1 MDLKAANPLIESVYI
16 YNMNHDIVFS
26 SESTRNT
33 VDSFYDNGMTELLKQ
48 GQKIGSRGVFIPRRE
63 RFSYNNTS
71 VEMNLLSIVYTQFKQ
86 DGASDG
92 ALVVNLNQQT
102 LRELIS
108 KAEQG
113 ISRQSMII
121 NQHGMVFPIR
131 THNFS

>member
-1 MDLKAANPLIESVYI
+1 MI
-16 YNMNHDIVFS
+16 M
-26 SESTRNT
+26 
-33 VDSFYDNGMTELLKQ
+33 
-48 GQKIGSRGVFIPRRE
+48 
-63 RFSYNNTS
+63 TS

-113 ISRQSMII
+113 NITAIDDYQSAWNGAFPFGPTIS
-121 NQHGMVFPIR
+121 HEKYCG
-131 THNFS
+131 